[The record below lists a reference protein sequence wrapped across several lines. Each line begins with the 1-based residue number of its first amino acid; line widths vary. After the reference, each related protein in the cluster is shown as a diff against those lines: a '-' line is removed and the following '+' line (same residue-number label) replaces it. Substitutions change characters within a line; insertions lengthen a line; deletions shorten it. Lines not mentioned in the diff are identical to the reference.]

1 MPFGIILEQFNR
13 MVQTPEEILKEKK
26 DENRT
31 FPEISSLG
39 KIQDKITEL
48 ENRIEELEAK

>member
-1 MPFGIILEQFNR
+1 

>member
-1 MPFGIILEQFNR
+1 MAKTKAQILQ
-13 MVQTPEEILKEKK
+13 EKK